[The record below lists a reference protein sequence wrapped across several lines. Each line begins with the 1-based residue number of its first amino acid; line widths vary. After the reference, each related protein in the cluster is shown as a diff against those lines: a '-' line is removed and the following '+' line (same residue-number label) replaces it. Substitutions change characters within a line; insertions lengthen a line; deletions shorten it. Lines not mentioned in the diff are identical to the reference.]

1 MWHCIFRIFF
11 TGSKF
16 SETWKTIIHL
26 ITSDSSLIQ
35 ASIEC
40 RFSLKR
46 ICDMIIIY
54 IHSITSLIILKTYV
68 QYFHHRFIN
77 QKWNVKTGVH
87 IFTKI
92 KQTVGSRKKFSFFI
106 SEIPK
111 FSHMR
116 FFRKS
121 SMFCRSISLIS
132 KAKFG
137 YNYLHIYHYVLTL
150 FTPPPISGI
159 YPPLGL
165 TPLPLKLNS

>member
-16 SETWKTIIHL
+16 NETWKTIIHL

-92 KQTVGSRKKFSFFI
+92 KQTVGSTKNSAFSFQKFLNFPI
-106 SEIPK
+106 CVFSENPQC
-111 FSHMR
+111 FVGA
-116 FFRKS
+116 F
-121 SMFCRSISLIS
+121 L
-132 KAKFG
+132 
-137 YNYLHIYHYVLTL
+137 
-150 FTPPPISGI
+150 
-159 YPPLGL
+159 
-165 TPLPLKLNS
+165 